1 MESCFCTVNGDINR
15 EILAATL
22 SPQKINFDFRT
33 NKFAFQNSCVE

>member
-22 SPQKINFDFRT
+22 SPQEINFDFRT